1 MATVKDKALA
11 QNKTAR
17 HDYTIVDTIEAGLGV
32 NPLPISDFDGIYEKN
47 LGILTLGALVT

>member
-1 MATVKDKALA
+1 MCRAMVWRA
-11 QNKTAR
+11 
-17 HDYTIVDTIEAGLGV
+17 